1 MEIFREYPY
10 INQKYWLIFTYDML
24 TNNRYFLIKNK
35 TYRLSCNDMTT
46 LRACKTE
53 KDDDFKGKIGDKM
66 FLRHQPKYLTFGV
79 INLIKYYLSLITS
92 TLLILAKKEE
102 KIVQVCCNKL
112 FCEGSVFYGSLKWRL
127 FQCTSGIHYVNYN
140 RQNSNYNFALTL
152 RILTLFNCQFV
163 KKIT

>member
-1 MEIFREYPY
+1 
-10 INQKYWLIFTYDML
+10 ML

-66 FLRHQPKYLTFGV
+66 FLRQQLKYFTLGR
-79 INLIKYYLSLITS
+79 IKLDRSYFALNSLSL
-92 TLLILAKKEE
+92 LNVAKKYR
-102 KIVQVCCNKL
+102 KIVQFCYNKL
-112 FCEGSVFYGSLKWRL
+112 VCVGSVFYGSLKWRL
-127 FQCTSGIHYVNYN
+127 FQCTSGIHYVNCN

-163 KKIT
+163 KIIPDY

>member
-10 INQKYWLIFTYDML
+10 IKQKYWLIFTYDML

-66 FLRHQPKYLTFGV
+66 FLRHQPKYFSVGV
-79 INLIKYYLSLITS
+79 INLTEYYLHLNTS
-92 TLLILAKKEE
+92 TLLILAEKEE
-102 KIVQVCCNKL
+102 KIVQFCCNKL
-112 FCEGSVFYGSLKWRL
+112 FCVGSVFYGDSFNVLPE
-127 FQCTSGIHYVNYN
+127 SIVNYN
-140 RQNSNYNFALTL
+140 RQNSNYNFSLTL